1 MRLLSDEG
9 VRDCSLTDL
18 RKTIAAAGRAD
29 GGPVWLHSS
38 LQPQTLDHLEAS
50 LVHELALK
58 SLRGGPERPRV
69 EEYPDHL
76 YLSLFFA
83 REAGSRSALQDLR
96 IFMGPQWLLSLADF
110 TEEEYAE
117 LRGLV
122 ERNVFARSRGQGHL
136 LYVIAGWAV
145 ETLDPVVDRIDERL
159 DDLEDVVVLN
169 PHGEVMQQL
178 FGVKREIAEL
188 RRQVLPLRDVMQH
201 LSSRGMAFVEPE
213 AEVYFRDVHDDV
225 LRVIEDLDS
234 HREILASALDIYE
247 SGISNRLNEVMKR
260 LTLVATLFMPITFIT
275 GFFGMNFEMLPFGSS
290 LWFAVMLAALIAS
303 VFSMLFIY
311 GRGDHR

>member
-1 MRLLSDEG
+1 
-9 VRDCSLTDL
+9 
-18 RKTIAAAGRAD
+18 
-29 GGPVWLHSS
+29 
-38 LQPQTLDHLEAS
+38 
-50 LVHELALK
+50 VHELALK